1 MKYRITKEHVWAG
14 LIDDRPG
21 ALGEK
26 LRDLSMGGLDL
37 ELIITRRELS
47 GRATMFVSPL
57 RTVEELE
64 VAAKAGLARAGN
76 VRTIRIEGPNG
87 VGLGAKI
94 AMAIADAGIS
104 MHGFSAAALGDRQVT
119 NIAFDSDDDGDR
131 AKAILEELLG

>member
-14 LIDDRPG
+14 LIEDRPG

-26 LRDLSMGGLDL
+26 LRDLSAGGLDL

-64 VAAKAGLARAGN
+64 IAAKSGLARAGN

-87 VGLGAKI
+87 VGLGAKNR
-94 AMAIADAGIS
+94 
-104 MHGFSAAALGDRQVT
+104 DR
-119 NIAFDSDDDGDR
+119 DR
-131 AKAILEELLG
+131 RGRHQHARLLRRRPGRPPSYEHRVRQ